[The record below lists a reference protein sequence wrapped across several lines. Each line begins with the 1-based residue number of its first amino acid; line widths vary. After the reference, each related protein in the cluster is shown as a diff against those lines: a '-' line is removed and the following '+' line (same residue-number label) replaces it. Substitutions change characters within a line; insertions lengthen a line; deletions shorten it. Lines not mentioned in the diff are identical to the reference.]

1 MTTKKTKREKTS
13 AMDERQQA
21 ERERR
26 WRCESALLVLVA
38 TQLKAEAARILV
50 GSPQQGEDSFVAQA
64 RSAWRQAVAETD
76 AQVER
81 FRNLSVTAKGDS
93 K

>member
-1 MTTKKTKREKTS
+1 MKRTKKATEV
-13 AMDERQQA
+13 EQA

-81 FRNLSVTAKGDS
+81 FRNLAVMAKGDS